1 MEKKV
6 TNQELEKE
14 LNLLRLDKKKSER
27 QVETLKNSFIRDIK
41 SFEKKSVS
49 NTIFTEKTY
58 TLWERIKKVLG
69 MN

>member
-14 LNLLRLDKKKSER
+14 LHLLRLDKKKSER
-27 QVETLKNSFIRDIK
+27 QVETFKNSFIRDIK
-41 SFEKKSVS
+41 SFNKENVS

-58 TLWERIKKVLG
+58 TIWQRIKKVLG